1 MVDRGACPGTE
12 GARTV
17 SATVQGGRP
26 ALSVRLAATSVRTLK
41 CLLCSN
47 TFVGKPVNKNA
58 ALCAISGLS
67 ERRVPVEY

>member
-1 MVDRGACPGTE
+1 MVDRGACPGTK

-26 ALSVRLAATSVRTLK
+26 ALSVEPAATSVRQTIYYYYK
-41 CLLCSN
+41 LL
-47 TFVGKPVNKNA
+47 GKPVNKHA

-67 ERRVPVEY
+67 ERRGPVEY